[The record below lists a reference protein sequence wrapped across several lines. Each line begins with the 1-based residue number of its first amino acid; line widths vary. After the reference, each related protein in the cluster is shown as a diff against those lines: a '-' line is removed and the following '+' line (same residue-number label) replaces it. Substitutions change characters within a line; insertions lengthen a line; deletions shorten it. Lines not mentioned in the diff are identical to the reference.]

1 MRGLISALF
10 AAVAL
15 TTATVQAQTSTGQQP
30 KFHKLSYSDNAIAT
44 KLSDNGQWAVA
55 QAATT
60 EARNSGQAKLVNT
73 ATEQYTTLQTTTEVT
88 RDGACDVQDVTDDG
102 NIVVGA
108 YKGAPAYWSKTTGKW
123 SYLPVPT
130 GKSGGLVYSVTP
142 DGKYAAGSCY
152 DASDEYIE
160 YATLWDLTADTVV
173 TLTNL
178 PTLDMTHT
186 DMHQQRFTDISADG
200 RYLVGYV
207 SYSYISPTGICVYVY
222 DRQTATHKF
231 IGFTPS
237 DTEDWKPAADGLYF
251 IEDPVMSPNGKYVGV
266 TAYMVKGSASDDALS
281 EYEVAGLYEV
291 ETGEFHLYDG
301 SEDQGYTAMAV
312 NNNGAVYGATPS
324 SNPVREWSVRYHGFW
339 YPVSMILE
347 QTYGVDFYNKTK
359 YDNTGSPLSVS
370 SDGKTICSM
379 VDNGGSS
386 YVLELPDAPEDLCA
400 GINLLGSYTIT
411 PTNATSFTKLSTVT
425 VRFERPIKVLGASN
439 SAVLKNSKGETVRNS
454 SGFGMSSTDNRTLSI
469 RFRTTTLNAGETYT
483 VEIPQGSVCVD
494 GDDTKTNSAIT
505 VSYTGRA
512 NVPVKATVISPA
524 DGSELAKIDNGNNP
538 IIMTFDAELAK
549 TDSAAGSLVR
559 IEDGTTVAKLNV
571 LVSGNQLAVYPTA
584 TQYLYDGLTYKVTLN
599 AGAVTDLTG
608 SGANEEISL
617 NYKGTYVRQLSNDD
631 AILFSDDF
639 SNTSQSLSTWLR
651 YDGDHNTPVEELQE
665 DYEFDADNQPW
676 NFSIHDDDNSTD
688 YCAASHSMYTP
699 AGKSDDWMVIP
710 QLAIPDST
718 CKLTFLAQSYK
729 KSKKDSLKV
738 VVWEN
743 EENLN
748 YLSDATMATMKKEG
762 KTVFSQ
768 LLSPGTNEG
777 SLAGDWTSYTVSL
790 AQFAGKHI
798 YIGFLNDN
806 NDQSMVFVDSVVVK
820 RDVPYLLLLSND
832 ESVVDRESIGIS
844 GRLLANNPAKTYKSV
859 WLTLCGTDGAE
870 LETVGADTLSLA
882 QGKRFDFKFT
892 KDLPLTKGET
902 NNFTIK
908 IKLDDYSDVAK
919 SSVKD
924 LTFRPTKRVLLEEMT
939 GTTCSNCPL
948 GILAIE
954 RLRDTYGDLFIPVSI
969 HTYTGDQLGS
979 GLSGYSSALGLSAAP
994 SGIINRSG
1002 IISFPMAKNAATL
1015 DYEFSNGYNLWADY
1029 VSAEMN
1035 IPADVELNATI
1046 KVNPADGTFD
1056 LPLTMK
1062 SALNTKNQ
1070 SLNVFVA
1077 VVEDGI
1083 VSYQENGFASVA
1095 DANLGDWGL
1104 GGKYGQSTVSYV
1116 THDDVAR
1123 QTYSNGSDYN
1133 GVGGL
1138 FPQTLV
1144 AGQEY
1149 TADITG
1155 LVLPENVKSL
1165 AACKAIVVLLDGN
1178 TDKVVNAASV
1188 KFSSDPSGIHCVKAI
1203 GGDESSRISMCDGY
1217 IVAEGSGNLSLSVY
1231 STTGVKLG
1239 SANGNGTVKIATTG
1253 RKGTVI
1259 VKLTDGKSTTVTR
1272 KVVLK

>member
-10 AAVAL
+10 AAVAM
-15 TTATVQAQTSTGQQP
+15 TTATVQAQTSAGSQP

-73 ATEQYTTLQTTTEVT
+73 ATEEYTTLQTTAEVT

-102 NIVVGA
+102 STVVGA
-108 YKGAPAYWSKTTGKW
+108 YKGAPAYWSKSTGKW
-123 SYLPVPT
+123 SYLPVPS

-160 YATLWDLTADTVV
+160 YATMWDLTADTVV

-207 SYSYISPTGICVYVY
+207 SYSYISPTGICIYVY

-237 DTEDWKPAADGLYF
+237 DTKDWTPAAEGLYF
-251 IEDPVMSPNGKYVGV
+251 VEDPVMSPNGKYVAV
-266 TAYMVKGSASDDALS
+266 TAYMVKGSASDDVLS

-291 ETGEFHLYDG
+291 ETGTFHLYDG

-312 NNNGAVYGATPS
+312 NDNGAVYGATPS
-324 SNPVREWSVRYHGFW
+324 ANPVREWSVRYHGFW

-347 QTYGVDFYNKTK
+347 QTYGVNFYNKTK
-359 YDNTGSPLSVS
+359 YENTGSPLSVS
-370 SDGKTICSM
+370 GDGKTICSM
-379 VDNGGSS
+379 VDNSGSS

-411 PTNATSFTKLSTVT
+411 PADAKTFTKLSTVT
-425 VRFERPIKVLGASN
+425 VRFERPIKVIGASS
-439 SAVLKNSKGETVRNS
+439 SAVLKDSKGEQVRTS
-454 SGFGMSSTDNRTLSI
+454 SGFSLSSTDNRTLSI
-469 RFRTTTLNAGETYT
+469 RFRTTTLNAGEKYT
-483 VEIPQGSVCVD
+483 VEIPQGVVCVD
-494 GDDTKTNSAIT
+494 GDDNKTNAAIT

-512 NVPVKATVISPA
+512 NVPVKTTAISPA
-524 DGSELAKIDNGNNP
+524 DGSELAKIDNGNSP

-559 IEDGTTVAKLNV
+559 IEDGATVAKLNV

-584 TQYLYDGLTYKVTLN
+584 TQYLYDGLEYKVTLN

-608 SGANEEISL
+608 SGANEAISL
-617 NYKGTYVRQLSNDD
+617 TYKGTYVRQLSDD
-631 AILFSDDF
+631 DGILFSDNFD
-639 SNTSQSLSTWLR
+639 NVSQSLSTWLR
-651 YDGDHNTPVEELQE
+651 YEGDHKTPVEEMQE

-676 NFSIHDDDNSTD
+676 NFSIRDKGTSD

-699 AGKSDDWMVIP
+699 AGQSDDWMVIP
-710 QLAIPDST
+710 QLEIPDNR

-729 KSKKDSLKV
+729 KSKKDSLKI
-738 VVWEN
+738 VVWEH
-743 EENLN
+743 EENIN
-748 YLSDATMATMKKEG
+748 YLSDATMATMKSEG
-762 KTVFSQ
+762 KTVFSE
-768 LLSPGTNEG
+768 LLSPGADEE
-777 SLAGDWTSYTVSL
+777 SLAGDWTSYTVDLS
-790 AQFAGKHI
+790 QYAGKRI

-820 RDVPYLLLLSND
+820 RDVPYTLSLSND
-832 ESVVDRESIGIS
+832 ESVVDRESIAIS
-844 GRLLANNPAKTYKSV
+844 GRLVGNNAEKAYKNV

-882 QGKRFDFKFT
+882 KGKRFDFKFT
-892 KDLPLTKGET
+892 KALPLTKGET

-908 IKLDDYSDVAK
+908 VKLDDYSDVAK
-919 SSVKD
+919 SSVKN

-939 GTTCSNCPL
+939 GVTCSNCPL

-1002 IISFPMAKNAATL
+1002 IISYPMEKSAATL
-1015 DYEFSNGYNLWADY
+1015 DYEFSNGYNLWTDY
-1029 VSAEMN
+1029 VGAEMN
-1035 IPADVELNATI
+1035 VPADVELNAAI

-1070 SLNVFVA
+1070 NLNVFVV

-1083 VSYQENGFASVA
+1083 VSYQENCFSSVA
-1095 DANLGDWGL
+1095 DENLGEWGL

-1149 TADITG
+1149 SADITG
-1155 LVLPENVKSL
+1155 LALPENIKTL
-1165 AACKAIVVLLDGN
+1165 AACKAIAVLIDDN
-1178 TDKVVNAASV
+1178 TGKVVNAASV
-1188 KFSSDPSGIHCVKAI
+1188 NFSSDPAGINPAI
-1203 GGDESSRISMCDGY
+1203 GGDESSRLAMRDGY
-1217 IVAEGSGNLSLSVY
+1217 IVAEGNGNLSLSLY
-1231 STTGVKLG
+1231 SATGVQLG
-1239 SANGNGTVKIATTG
+1239 SASGNGSVKIAATG
-1253 RKGTVI
+1253 YKGTVI
-1259 VKLTDGKSTTVTR
+1259 VKLTDGKSATVTR

>member
-1 MRGLISALF
+1 MRKLISALF
-10 AAVAL
+10 AAVVI
-15 TTATVQAQTSTGQQP
+15 TTATVQAQTSTGSQP

-44 KLSDNGQWAVA
+44 KLSDNGKWAVA

-60 EARNSGQAKLVNT
+60 EARNSGLAKLVNT
-73 ATEQYTTLQTTTEVT
+73 ETEKYTELQTATEVT

-102 NIVVGA
+102 NTVVGA
-108 YKGAPAYWSKTTGKW
+108 YKGAPAYWSKTTGTW
-123 SYLPVPT
+123 TSLPVPS

-200 RYLVGYV
+200 RYLVGYM
-207 SYSYISPTGICVYVY
+207 SYSYIAPTGICIYVY
-222 DRQTATHKF
+222 DRQNATHKF

-237 DTEDWKPAADGLYF
+237 DTKDWTPAAEGLYF
-251 IEDPVMSPNGKYVGV
+251 VQDPVMSPNGKYVGV
-266 TAYMVKGSASDDALS
+266 TAYMVKGSASSDVLS
-281 EYEVAGLYEV
+281 EYEVAALYEV
-291 ETGEFHLYDG
+291 ETGTFHLYDS

-312 NNNGAVYGATPS
+312 DDNGTVFGATPS
-324 SNPVREWSVRYHGFW
+324 SNPVREWSVRYRGFW
-339 YPVSMILE
+339 YPFSMILE
-347 QTYGVDFYNKTK
+347 QAYGTDFYTKTK
-359 YDNTGSPLSVS
+359 YENTGSPLSVS
-370 SDGKTICSM
+370 SDGKTVCSM
-379 VDNGGSS
+379 VDNSGSS

-411 PTNATSFTKLSTVT
+411 PASATSFTKLSTIT
-425 VRFERPIKVLGASN
+425 VRFDRPIKVLGASS
-439 SAVLKNSKGETVRNS
+439 SAVLKNSQGEEVRTS
-454 SGFGMSSTDNRTLSI
+454 SGFGISSTDNRTLSI
-469 RFRTTTLNAGETYT
+469 RFRTTTLNADEKYT
-483 VEIPQGSVCVD
+483 VEIPQGVVCVD
-494 GDDTKTNSAIT
+494 GDDTKTNAAIT
-505 VSYTGRA
+505 ISYTGRA
-512 NVPVKATVISPA
+512 DVPVKPTAISPA
-524 DGSELAKIDNGNNP
+524 DGTEIAKIDNGNSP
-538 IIMTFDAELAK
+538 IIFTFDAEVAK
-549 TDSAAGSLVR
+549 TDSASGLLVR

-571 LVSGNQLAVYPTA
+571 LASGNIVAVYPTS
-584 TQYLYDGLTYKVTLN
+584 TQYLYDGLEYKVTLN
-599 AGAVTDLTG
+599 AGAVTDITG
-608 SGANEEISL
+608 SGANEAISL
-617 NYKGTYVRQLSNDD
+617 TYKGTYVRQLSDDD

-639 SNTSQSLSTWLR
+639 DNMSQSLRTWLR
-651 YDGDHNTPVEELQE
+651 YEGDHNTPVEELQE
-665 DYEFDADNQPW
+665 DYEFDTDNQPW
-676 NFSIHDDDNSTD
+676 NFSVRDDNSTD
-688 YCAASHSMYTP
+688 YCAASHSMYSP

-710 QLAIPDST
+710 QLEIPDNG

-738 VVWEN
+738 VVWEH
-743 EENLN
+743 EENIN

-762 KTVFSQ
+762 KIVFSE
-768 LLSPGTNEG
+768 LLSPGANEG
-777 SLAGDWTSYTVSL
+777 SLAGDWTLYTVDLS
-790 AQFAGKHI
+790 QFAKKHI

-820 RDVPYLLLLSND
+820 RDVPYLLSLSND
-832 ESVVDRESIGIS
+832 ESVVDRENIVIG
-844 GRLLANNPAKTYKSV
+844 GRLTANNPEKTYKSV

-870 LETVGADTLSLA
+870 LETLGVDTLSLS
-882 QGKRFDFKFT
+882 QGKKLDFKFT
-892 KDLPLTKGET
+892 QPLPLTKGET

-908 IKLDDYSDVAK
+908 VQLDDYSDVAK
-919 SSVKD
+919 SSVKN
-924 LTFRPTKRVLLEEMT
+924 LTFNPTKRVLLEELT
-939 GTTCSNCPL
+939 GVTCVNCPL

-954 RLRDTYGDLFIPVSI
+954 HLRATYGDLFIPVSI

-1002 IISFPMAKNAATL
+1002 IISYPMAKNAATL
-1015 DYEFSNGYNLWADY
+1015 DYEYSNGYNLWADY
-1029 VSAEMN
+1029 VSAEMD

-1062 SALNTKNQ
+1062 PAINAKNQ
-1070 SLNVFVA
+1070 NLNVFIT

-1083 VSYQENGFASVA
+1083 ISYQENTFSGVN
-1095 DANLGDWGL
+1095 DPNLGDWGL
-1104 GGKYGQSTVSYV
+1104 GGKYGQSTATYV
-1116 THDDVAR
+1116 THDDVVR
-1123 QTYSNGSDYN
+1123 QTYSNSSDYN
-1133 GVGGL
+1133 GVGGF

-1155 LVLPENVKSL
+1155 LALPENVNSL

-1188 KFSSDPSGIHCVKAI
+1188 KFSSDPAGIYNAKAI
-1203 GGDESSRISMCDGY
+1203 GGDGTSRLTMHDGY
-1217 IVAEGSGNLSLSVY
+1217 IVAEGNGNLSLSIF
-1231 STTGVKLG
+1231 STTGVKLS
-1239 SANGNGTVKIATTG
+1239 SASGNGTVKIATTG
-1253 RKGTVI
+1253 HKGTVI
-1259 VKLTDGKSTTVTR
+1259 VKLTDGKSATVTR